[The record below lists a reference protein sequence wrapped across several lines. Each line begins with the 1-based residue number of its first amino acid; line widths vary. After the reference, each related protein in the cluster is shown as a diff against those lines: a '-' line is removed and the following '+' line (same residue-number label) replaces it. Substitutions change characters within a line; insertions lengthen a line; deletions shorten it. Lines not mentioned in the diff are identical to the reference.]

1 MGYFLCITE
10 SAIIEDPSVIYEGGV
25 YLPEPVTLENYL
37 VYLSKC
43 YNIYVEFCN
52 FKRCFVLP
60 YCVDG
65 KPMSLEMKHVVS
77 YLSFMLQVPFD
88 FIDFSKDFLE
98 GKIDL
103 EENSDKDEVYTN
115 IFVTFLKMKSSNMLV
130 SIFVNCHFSTGSKGY
145 TDSIMVDN
153 ELCFMINGG
162 HLS

>member
-145 TDSIMVDN
+145 TDSNMVDN

>member
-37 VYLSKC
+37 VYLSKY

>member
-1 MGYFLCITE
+1 
-10 SAIIEDPSVIYEGGV
+10 
-25 YLPEPVTLENYL
+25 
-37 VYLSKC
+37 
-43 YNIYVEFCN
+43 
-52 FKRCFVLP
+52 
-60 YCVDG
+60 
-65 KPMSLEMKHVVS
+65 MSLEMKHVVS

>member
-65 KPMSLEMKHVVS
+65 KPFSLEMKHVVS
-77 YLSFMLQVPFD
+77 TYLLCCRFPLISLT
-88 FIDFSKDFLE
+88 FLKTFWRE
-98 GKIDL
+98 KLTLKRIL
-103 EENSDKDEVYTN
+103 IKMRYAN
-115 IFVTFLKMKSSNMLV
+115 IFITFLKMKSSNMLV
-130 SIFVNCHFSTGSKGY
+130 SIFVYCHFSTGSKEY
-145 TDSIMVDN
+145 TDSIMMDI

>member
-65 KPMSLEMKHVVS
+65 KPLSLEMKHVVS

>member
-43 YNIYVEFCN
+43 YNIYVEFWN

-65 KPMSLEMKHVVS
+65 KPLSLEMKHVVS

>member
-1 MGYFLCITE
+1 MCITE

-65 KPMSLEMKHVVS
+65 KPLSLEMKHVVS

>member
-77 YLSFMLQVPFD
+77 TYLLCCRFPLISL
-88 FIDFSKDFLE
+88 
-98 GKIDL
+98 
-103 EENSDKDEVYTN
+103 
-115 IFVTFLKMKSSNMLV
+115 TFLKTFWREKLTLKKILIKMRYANIWDFKHFCNIFENETCWCQSLLIVTSPQVQKDIPIV
-130 SIFVNCHFSTGSKGY
+130 SWWILNC
-145 TDSIMVDN
+145 V
-153 ELCFMINGG
+153 LW
-162 HLS
+162 

>member
-77 YLSFMLQVPFD
+77 TYLLCCRFPLISLT
-88 FIDFSKDFLE
+88 FLKTFWRE
-98 GKIDL
+98 KLTLRKIL
-103 EENSDKDEVYTN
+103 IKMRYAN

-145 TDSIMVDN
+145 TDSIMMDI

>member
-10 SAIIEDPSVIYEGGV
+10 SVIIEDPSVIYEGGV

-130 SIFVNCHFSTGSKGY
+130 SIFVNRHFSTGSKGY

>member
-1 MGYFLCITE
+1 MCITE

-43 YNIYVEFCN
+43 YNIYAEFCN

-130 SIFVNCHFSTGSKGY
+130 SNFVNCHFSTGSKGY

>member
-77 YLSFMLQVPFD
+77 YLSFILQVPFD

>member
-1 MGYFLCITE
+1 M
-10 SAIIEDPSVIYEGGV
+10 IYEGGV

-145 TDSIMVDN
+145 TNSIMMDI

>member
-1 MGYFLCITE
+1 MLSF
-10 SAIIEDPSVIYEGGV
+10 AILKGV
-25 YLPEPVTLENYL
+25 
-37 VYLSKC
+37 
-43 YNIYVEFCN
+43 
-52 FKRCFVLP
+52 FVLP

-130 SIFVNCHFSTGSKGY
+130 PIFVNCHFSTGSKGY

>member
-77 YLSFMLQVPFD
+77 TYLLCCRFRLISLT
-88 FIDFSKDFLE
+88 FLKTFWRE
-98 GKIDL
+98 KLTLRKIL
-103 EENSDKDEVYTN
+103 IKMRYAN
-115 IFVTFLKMKSSNMLV
+115 IFVTFLKMKSWNMLV

-145 TDSIMVDN
+145 TNSIMMDI

>member
-25 YLPEPVTLENYL
+25 YIPEPVTLENYL

>member
-65 KPMSLEMKHVVS
+65 KPMSLEIKHVVS

>member
-77 YLSFMLQVPFD
+77 TYLLCCRFRLISLT
-88 FIDFSKDFLE
+88 FLKTFWRE
-98 GKIDL
+98 KLTLRKIL
-103 EENSDKDEVYTN
+103 IKMRYAN

-130 SIFVNCHFSTGSKGY
+130 SIFVNCDFSTGSKGY
-145 TDSIMVDN
+145 TDSIMIDI